1 METEDTPKG
10 EPPILLSDL
19 LRFLEANGVNTECPH
34 CRSSGW
40 DANLDDPLEGAAL
53 PRLGP
58 DALVY
63 PESILPCLALACSN
77 CAYVWLIARKR
88 VARWLGEHPEGAA

>member
-1 METEDTPKG
+1 MEATDKHVG
-10 EPPILLSDL
+10 EPPIMLADL
-19 LRFLEANGVNTECPH
+19 MRYLEASGCETTCPH
-34 CRSSGW
+34 CKRSGW
-40 DANLDDPLEGAAL
+40 DADLDGPLEGVAM

-88 VARWLGEHPEGAA
+88 VARWLGEHPRGAS